1 MIVIFGSINMD
12 LIARVQRI
20 ARPGE
25 TVLSRRA
32 DSFFGGKGANQ
43 AVAAAR
49 VSRGGAVRVA
59 MAGAIGNDPFG
70 MACLKNLEENGVG
83 VTAIRVTDEPTGCA
97 FIAVD
102 ETGENAIT
110 VASGANMALR
120 SADLPESLL
129 SKASVLVLQ
138 MEVPI
143 ADNLEV
149 SARARRAGVKV
160 VWNFAPVPAIKE
172 RSAMAELLAVTDV
185 LVVNEH
191 EALAITDIVG
201 EPSGD
206 QYLEAGAAISRS
218 FGPTCI
224 VTAGSR
230 GAYAIAPDGTQTHA
244 MARPITPV
252 DTTGAGDTFVG
263 VLANGLPEGLEIG
276 RAMERACAAASLS
289 CLTAGAQAGMPHRE
303 ALEQHLSQA

>member
-12 LIARVQRI
+12 LVARVQRI

-49 VSRGGAVRVA
+49 VSRGGVAQVA

-83 VTAIRVTDEPTGCA
+83 VSAIRVTDEPTGCA

-120 SADLPESLL
+120 SADLPDSLL

-149 SARARRAGVKV
+149 AARARRAGVKV

-191 EALAITDIVG
+191 EALAIADIVG

-206 QYLEAGAAISRS
+206 HYLKAGSAISRL
-218 FGPTCI
+218 FGPACI

-263 VLANGLPEGLEIG
+263 VLANGLAEGLEIG
-276 RAMERACAAASLS
+276 RAMELACAAASLS
-289 CLTAGAQAGMPHRE
+289 CLTAGAQAGMPQRE
-303 ALEQHLSQA
+303 ALELHLAQA